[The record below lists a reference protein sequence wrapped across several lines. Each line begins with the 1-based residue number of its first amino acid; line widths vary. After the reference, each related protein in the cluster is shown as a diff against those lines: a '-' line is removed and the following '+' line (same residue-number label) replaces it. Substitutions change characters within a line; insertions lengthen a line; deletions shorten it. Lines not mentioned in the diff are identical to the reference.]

1 MLSACH
7 GRVEHQCNTLL
18 RLVPHLAQ
26 QGADT
31 QAREAIN
38 AITRYFEV
46 AAVHHHADEEQ
57 DLFPAMLEAMAGSD
71 AVCIRE
77 LTNALK
83 DDHARLGHQ
92 WANLMQALQR
102 QLQSDP
108 PAVNETN
115 LAKLADQFVQDYR
128 MHIEREENELLP
140 MAQRLL
146 DDQYL
151 DRIGQ
156 SMRKRRGVELP

>member
-31 QAREAIN
+31 QAREAIH

-46 AAVHHHADEEQ
+46 AAVHHHADEEE
-57 DLFPAMLEAMAGSD
+57 DLFPALLEAMAGSD
-71 AVCIRE
+71 AVCIRQ
-77 LTNALK
+77 LTDTLRA
-83 DDHARLGHQ
+83 DHARLGQQ
-92 WANLMQALQR
+92 WAMLREALHR
-102 QLQSDP
+102 QLQAEPTQAD
-108 PAVNETN
+108 ETN
-115 LAKLADQFVQDYR
+115 LAQLAEQFVQHYR
-128 MHIEREENELLP
+128 AHIAREETELLP

-146 DDQYL
+146 NDHQIT
-151 DRIGQ
+151 RIGQ
-156 SMRKRRGVELP
+156 SMRKRRGVDLP